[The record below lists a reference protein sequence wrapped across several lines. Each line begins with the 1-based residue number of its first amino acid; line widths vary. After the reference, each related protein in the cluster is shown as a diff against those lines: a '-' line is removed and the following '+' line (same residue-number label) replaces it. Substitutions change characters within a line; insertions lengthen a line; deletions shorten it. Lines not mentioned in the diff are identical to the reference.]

1 MALGNK
7 VHFIILGIVVQ
18 LLFSTDIRA
27 EEVKTRDDAAR
38 QEIVTGPEQHEVSL
52 VSLYPWV
59 VEGEAL
65 GTVAAYVYGDVTT
78 ERPADY
84 WELYDKKATF
94 WRSAGLTDS
103 VFKGPL
109 SIAAL
114 WERETGSRAFSLSS
128 QMATPHDRLG
138 STRMQCVDVRLV
150 AATSRNLLQR
160 SERTRRGPNLH
171 G

>member
-1 MALGNK
+1 MAVGNK
-7 VHFIILGIVVQ
+7 VHFIILGIVVH

-84 WELYDKKATF
+84 WEIYDKKGNLMAISWFDRFGIQRTAIDRGIVEEGNRLEGVF
-94 WRSAGLTDS
+94 VVISDGDS
-103 VFKGPL
+103 
-109 SIAAL
+109 
-114 WERETGSRAFSLSS
+114 T
-128 QMATPHDRLG
+128 
-138 STRMQCVDVRLV
+138 
-150 AATSRNLLQR
+150 
-160 SERTRRGPNLH
+160 
-171 G
+171 